1 MTPPRI
7 ELKSSPHMK
16 QASSVDQIMRNVC
29 WALLPVCGFAV
40 YNFGVSALAVLITT
54 TIACVLTE
62 QLFNSLAHKP
72 STLGDYSAVITGMLL
87 ALTLP
92 PAFPLWMAALAGVIA
107 ISLGKMLFGGLGF
120 NPFNP
125 ALIGRAFTTAAF
137 PEASST
143 WTQAGLAER
152 FTDFLPSTLAVPFT
166 TPASVDAYT
175 TATPL
180 TAWKF
185 RDIHPQPWELFTG
198 MASGSLGETSALI
211 ILLGGIYLIARR
223 MLDWRIPAAVLG
235 GAFLTAAPFYGID
248 PQHYPTPWVVLLSGG
263 MMLGAV
269 FMASDMSSSP
279 VTPAGV
285 WIYGLL
291 IGFLAVIIRFF
302 GGMPEGVM
310 YAILLGN
317 ALVPLI
323 ERYTQ
328 PRTYG
333 KRNRRGV

>member
-1 MTPPRI
+1 
-7 ELKSSPHMK
+7 MK
-16 QASSVDQIMRNVC
+16 QASSVEMIMRNVVV
-29 WALLPVCGFAV
+29 ALLPVCGYAV
-40 YNFGVSALAVLITT
+40 YHFGLSALALIVVTT
-54 TIACVLTE
+54 LACVLTE
-62 QLFNSLAHKP
+62 QLFNLLAARP
-72 STLGDYSAVITGMLL
+72 TTLGDYSAVITGLLL

-92 PAFPLWMAALAGVIA
+92 PAFPLWMGALSGFFA

-125 ALIGRAFTTAAF
+125 ALIGRAFAAAAF
-137 PEASST
+137 PQASST
-143 WTQAGLAER
+143 WTQAGLSER
-152 FTDFLPSTLAVPFT
+152 FVEFLPSTLALPFT
-166 TPASVDAYT
+166 APASVDAYT

-180 TAWKF
+180 AEWKF
-185 RDIHPQPWELFTG
+185 GGAVQAQPWELFTG
-198 MASGSLGETSALI
+198 MTPGSMGETSALI
-211 ILLGGIYLIARR
+211 ILLGGFYLVARR
-223 MLDWRIPAAVLG
+223 MLDWRIPAAMLG
-235 GAFLTAAPFYGID
+235 GALLTASLFYGLD
-248 PQHYPTPWVVLLSGG
+248 QQHYPSPWFVLFSGG

-317 ALVPLI
+317 AMVPLI

-333 KRNRRGV
+333 MRKRSGHD